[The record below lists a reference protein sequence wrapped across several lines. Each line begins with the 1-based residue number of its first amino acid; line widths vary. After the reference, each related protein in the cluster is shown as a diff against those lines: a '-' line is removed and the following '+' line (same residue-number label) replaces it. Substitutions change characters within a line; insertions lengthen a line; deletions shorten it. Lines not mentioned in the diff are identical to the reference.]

1 MKLNG
6 RRRHEGAAMESQKIR
21 RRETED
27 PPWSRQ
33 KEPLS
38 HGGAST
44 ESPWIPSKA
53 IEKPPRS
60 CHTAIE

>member
-53 IEKPPRS
+53 TK
-60 CHTAIE
+60 TATELPHSH